1 MKENKQQEKLS
12 YEQLEGIAHQLSDQV
27 RKMNGQIKEMNI
39 SNVMARIGILFK
51 VLDNKDCFST
61 EFVQMCVDEIED
73 LIVIPEDENTSSE
86 LKSQEE

>member
-27 RKMNGQIKEMNI
+27 RKMNDQIKEMNI

-51 VLDNKDCFST
+51 VLDNKDCFSK

-73 LIVIPEDENTSSE
+73 LVVISEDENTSSE